1 MNSRIY
7 VSRIIVCQKNN
18 SDFYTFYMNS
28 KITFVGKNS
37 KGLRE
42 LILFKKFLKIIMKV
56 IIMFF
61 HKLLF
66 ERIGFNKGQKK
77 KEDMIWKLNFE

>member
-7 VSRIIVCQKNN
+7 ISRIIVCQKNN

-77 KEDMIWKLNFE
+77 IIKKKI

>member
-42 LILFKKFLKIIMKV
+42 LILFKKFLKVIMKV

-66 ERIGFNKGQKK
+66 EKIGFNKGQKK
-77 KEDMIWKLNFE
+77 KKI

>member
-1 MNSRIY
+1 
-7 VSRIIVCQKNN
+7 
-18 SDFYTFYMNS
+18 MNS

-77 KEDMIWKLNFE
+77 KEDMIFKLNFE

>member
-7 VSRIIVCQKNN
+7 ISRIIVCQKNN

-77 KEDMIWKLNFE
+77 KEDMIFKLNFE

>member
-77 KEDMIWKLNFE
+77 KRRYDFQIKF

>member
-1 MNSRIY
+1 
-7 VSRIIVCQKNN
+7 
-18 SDFYTFYMNS
+18 MNS

-42 LILFKKFLKIIMKV
+42 LILFKKFLKVIMKV

-61 HKLLF
+61 INYYL
-66 ERIGFNKGQKK
+66 
-77 KEDMIWKLNFE
+77 KELDLIKVK

>member
-66 ERIGFNKGQKK
+66 ERIGFNKGKKK
-77 KEDMIWKLNFE
+77 KEDMIFKLNFE

>member
-56 IIMFF
+56 MIMFF

-77 KEDMIWKLNFE
+77 KEDMIFKLNFE

>member
-1 MNSRIY
+1 
-7 VSRIIVCQKNN
+7 
-18 SDFYTFYMNS
+18 MNS

-42 LILFKKFLKIIMKV
+42 LILFKKFLKVIMKV

-66 ERIGFNKGQKK
+66 EKIGFNKGQKK
-77 KEDMIWKLNFE
+77 KKI